1 MPKSYKTIIIDDEVL
16 ARKRLS
22 SLLASQSDF
31 ELIQE
36 CANGIDALAA
46 INSLQP
52 DLIFL
57 DIQMP
62 DLDGFG
68 VVQQLS
74 ADHLPL
80 IIFVTA
86 YDQYALKAFEVHAV
100 DYLLKP
106 FDDDR
111 FYAALDHVRAQLKRP
126 EENTINQKIFAMLA
140 EIQSGNQATNSG
152 QYLKRIAL
160 KSAGTIHFVRTEEIE
175 WIEAAGIYIKLHCG
189 KRTHLMRQT
198 MQQIESQ
205 LNPEHFLRIH
215 RSTIINIDA
224 VKSLHPHDHGEYIVR
239 LANGVELKLS
249 RNYRDRLDVLLGNS
263 PE

>member
-1 MPKSYKTIIIDDEVL
+1 MPESYKTIIIDDEVL
-16 ARKRLS
+16 ARKRLN
-22 SLLASQSDF
+22 SLLATQPDF
-31 ELIQE
+31 ELIEE
-36 CANGIDALAA
+36 CANGVEALEA

-68 VVQQLS
+68 VVRQLS
-74 ADHLPL
+74 PDNLPL

-111 FYAALDHVRAQLKRP
+111 FHAALDHVRAQLNRP
-126 EENTINQKIFAMLA
+126 VESTVNQKIFAMLA
-140 EIQSGNQATNSG
+140 EIQSGNQKNTSG
-152 QYLKRIAL
+152 HYLKRIAV
-160 KSAGTIHFVRTEEIE
+160 KSAGTIHFVRSEEIE

-205 LNPEHFLRIH
+205 LNPAHFLRIH

-239 LANGVELKLS
+239 LVNGAELKLS
-249 RNYRDRLDVLLGNS
+249 RNYRDRLDILLGNS
-263 PE
+263 PD